1 MELEDPFIHLGSI
14 LKLSISNKLV
24 IPMFSALF
32 IVAECA
38 KQISLIL
45 HEQNFV
51 GPYSCKSIQFLNL
64 FQTNLVLAFHI
75 QVHMLL
81 SRYSIQCF
89 VDFFICLV
97 LQCNLRSLGQKEKE
111 MREGNY
117 LLISWWMKETRNKK
131 GLVMLKRVHL
141 KNLRYFKI
149 VYHTCLI
156 IFSWQY

>member
-1 MELEDPFIHLGSI
+1 MFFYIYLGSI

-75 QVHMLL
+75 
-81 SRYSIQCF
+81 
-89 VDFFICLV
+89 
-97 LQCNLRSLGQKEKE
+97 
-111 MREGNY
+111 
-117 LLISWWMKETRNKK
+117 
-131 GLVMLKRVHL
+131 
-141 KNLRYFKI
+141 
-149 VYHTCLI
+149 
-156 IFSWQY
+156 